1 MTHIP
6 MKTKLSQD
14 QIQKYRNDGFLYV
27 PGLLDGGEVVKLK
40 NAILEA
46 ISTMGRRRVAGEG
59 ADLIDKDT
67 SGSKI
72 FTQRLNLWKINE
84 TVKSFMLNPELGR
97 LMCEMEGVEGLRVF
111 HDQAL
116 IKEPYGLPT
125 AWHLDDPLF
134 SFHSRHAISVW
145 IALEDAT
152 PYNGC
157 MCFVPGSHKL
167 ARFETT
173 GFGTNLGELFQM
185 YPKMGEIDTVPV
197 PMKAGDCSFHNG
209 LTAHGAGANMTR
221 GRRIAMTCAYMP
233 EGSTYNG
240 IQNIFSDDYA
250 KSLTVGQVLDSEAQ
264 NPLVYSS
271 RKPVVA

>member
-1 MTHIP
+1 

-14 QIQKYRNDGFLYV
+14 QIQKYRDDGFLYV
-27 PGLLDGGEVVKLK
+27 PGFLDGKEVETLK
-40 NAILEA
+40 AAILEA

-59 ADLIDKDT
+59 ADLVDGDT
-67 SGSKI
+67 GKPQAL
-72 FTQRLNLWKINE
+72 TQRLNLWKINE

-97 LMCEMEGVEGLRVF
+97 LMCEMEGVEGIRVF

-125 AWHLDDPLF
+125 HWHLDDPLF
-134 SFHSRHAISVW
+134 SAHSPHVISVW

-167 ARFETT
+167 ARFESP
-173 GFGTNLGELFQM
+173 FGGPNLGELFRL
-185 YPKMGEIDTVPV
+185 YPKMGEIDPVPV

-233 EGSTYNG
+233 DGATYNG
-240 IQNIFSDDYA
+240 IQNILSDAYA
-250 KSLTVGQVLDSEAQ
+250 KSLSVGQVLDNEAQ
-264 NPLVYSS
+264 NPLIYSS
-271 RKPVVA
+271 RKMVAA